1 MPWAGG
7 FLPLRG
13 VIGAL
18 RAYFQLANWLVNADL
33 GDVNDDGKISVSDA
47 MTLVNIVLGEEVEID
62 NVTMEK
68 ADINGDGNIS
78 VSDVM
83 AVVNIILNGGDTIN
97 NIVVNTGDI
106 TNTYDSIGGGT
117 GPARTNYKR

>member
-1 MPWAGG
+1 
-7 FLPLRG
+7 
-13 VIGAL
+13 
-18 RAYFQLANWLVNADL
+18 
-33 GDVNDDGKISVSDA
+33 
-47 MTLVNIVLGEEVEID
+47 
-62 NVTMEK
+62 
-68 ADINGDGNIS
+68 
-78 VSDVM
+78 M

>member
-1 MPWAGG
+1 
-7 FLPLRG
+7 
-13 VIGAL
+13 
-18 RAYFQLANWLVNADL
+18 
-33 GDVNDDGKISVSDA
+33 